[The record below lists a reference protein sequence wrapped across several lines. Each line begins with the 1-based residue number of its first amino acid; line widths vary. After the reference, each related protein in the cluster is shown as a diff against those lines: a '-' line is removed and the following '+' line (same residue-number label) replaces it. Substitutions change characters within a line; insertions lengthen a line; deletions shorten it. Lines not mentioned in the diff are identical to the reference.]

1 VLAEQTIQTEFSLTR
16 RDPMNFRV
24 LIGRRSLA
32 ALNVAVSS
40 TEHSVLSETS
50 LDVNP

>member
-1 VLAEQTIQTEFSLTR
+1 LTR

-32 ALNVAVSS
+32 ALNVSVSS
-40 TEHSVLSETS
+40 ADHFLLRDTP
-50 LDVNP
+50 LDTNL